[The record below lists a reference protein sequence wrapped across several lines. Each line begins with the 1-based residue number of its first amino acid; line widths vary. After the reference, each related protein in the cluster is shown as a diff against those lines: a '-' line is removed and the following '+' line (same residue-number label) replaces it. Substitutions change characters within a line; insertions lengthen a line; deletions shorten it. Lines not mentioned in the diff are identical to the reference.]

1 MRSFIVKLRSLVL
14 SCLVILISSVQI
26 QAQGSIFG
34 TVKNSDMS
42 VPADQDIM
50 FFGFIANT
58 DEEIR
63 VNNFVGAGFE
73 TGYWYDDFQNYL
85 SASAF
90 QQYDYFF
97 FNTNNSESF
106 NLSSTIPDS
115 SFHRADVVLVN
126 SPRPAPVYNFHAIP
140 FKGVGVKLFWSDSG
154 SNTYHI
160 YRRDS
165 LSNGSM
171 FRVDNASGDLADF
184 GETDTFYVD
193 ANINLSKA
201 YDYMVI
207 TDDNLGHYSPPSN
220 IVTASGSCINPA
232 LSDTDLDGIADPC
245 DNCPMTSNPNQEDSN
260 EDGIG
265 DSCQQSCCV
274 LRGDIANPKDGAL
287 LVNDIVFA
295 VNFLFKGG
303 LPPNCFEE
311 GDCALPLDNDILVND
326 IVYMVNAL
334 FRGGPAPPPC

>member
-1 MRSFIVKLRSLVL
+1 MIL
-14 SCLVILISSVQI
+14 SCLGILLISLQI
-26 QAQGSIFG
+26 QAQGTIFG

-58 DEEIR
+58 DDEIR
-63 VNNFVGAGFE
+63 ANDFVGAAFE

-97 FNTNNSESF
+97 FNMNNSESF

-115 SFHRADVVLVN
+115 SFHQVDVVLAD
-126 SPRPAPVYNFHAIP
+126 SPWLAPIYNLHAIP
-140 FKGVGVKLFWSDSG
+140 FKGTGVKIFWSDSG
-154 SNTYHI
+154 SNSYHV

-171 FRVDNASGDLADF
+171 FRIDNPSGDLADF
-184 GETDTFYVD
+184 GETDTFYID
-193 ANINLSKA
+193 ANVDLSKA
-201 YDYMVI
+201 YDYLVI
-207 TDDNLGHYSPPSN
+207 ADDNLGHYSPPSK

-232 LSDTDLDGIADPC
+232 LNDTDLDGIADPC
-245 DNCPMTSNPNQEDSN
+245 DNCPSIANSYQEDSN

-274 LRGDIANPKDGAL
+274 LRGDIAIPKDGAL
-287 LVNDIVFA
+287 LVNDLVFA
-295 VNFLFKGG
+295 VNYIFRGG
-303 LPPNCFEE
+303 PPPNCLIE

-326 IVYMVNAL
+326 IVYMVNAV